1 MISGDDMGMFD
12 DITYKGHQ
20 YQTKDTPNQL
30 LDQYEIRD
38 DGTLWHQ
45 EYDERWEENS
55 ESPLGGYIRH
65 DNERWV
71 FCNDFDGLIRFYRE
85 DKENGGYKEDNWIEH
100 EALFMDGKMIK
111 FDGEI
116 L

>member
-1 MISGDDMGMFD
+1 MGLFD
-12 DITYKGHQ
+12 ELTYKGHQ
-20 YQTKDTPNQL
+20 YQTKDTPDQL

-71 FCNDFDGLIRFYRE
+71 FCYDFDGLIRFYRVE
-85 DKENGGYKEDNWIEH
+85 KEGDESDTKWIEH
-100 EALFMDGKMIK
+100 EALFMNGKMIK
-111 FDGEI
+111 FDGNI